1 MTGNDARPGTID
13 RMGESQTLGDEHLA
27 DEVGRVVRVADPVPA
42 SWKAAARAAYAWTAI
57 AGDPARLAYDSLV
70 TGADEG
76 VAARRSGADGDGP
89 QPLSGSVPRSLRYT
103 CGQSAVELDLD
114 VGSDKLRVVGRV
126 VPAASVEVVAHWPGG
141 RRSVA
146 SDAAGGFRFD
156 ELPRR
161 PLCFEVTGPVP
172 VKSGWVVA

>member
-1 MTGNDARPGTID
+1 MTGMDARLGTID

-27 DEVGRVVRVADPVPA
+27 AEVARVVRVADPVPTA
-42 SWKAAARAAYAWTAI
+42 WKAAARATFAWTSI
-57 AGDPARLAYDSLV
+57 AGDTAQLAYDSLL

-76 VAARRSGADGDGP
+76 VAARRSGDDGDGRA
-89 QPLSGSVPRSLRYT
+89 PLSGSVPRQLRYS
-103 CGQSAVELDLD
+103 CGQLAVELDLD

-126 VPAASVEVVAHWPGG
+126 LPAAAVEVVAHWPGG
-141 RRSVA
+141 RRETA

-161 PLCFEVTGPVP
+161 PLCFEVRGPAP
-172 VKSGWVVA
+172 VKTGWVVA